1 MEEADVLGDRI
12 AIMAE
17 GQVKCCGSPMFL
29 KTYLGAGYSITVTKD
44 SQTAS
49 EPILK
54 LVQKHAPTS
63 KIKNE
68 NSLEIIIEM
77 DLSGTSKLPD
87 LAQDLDKNRE
97 NLGYS
102 SFGFSRTTI
111 EDVFLKVG
119 EGRDK
124 HINIDDVGSNVY
136 NEYSVTNIPKVKG
149 TEMYLNH
156 FKGLFMKR
164 IIATMRTRKIY
175 LGLSFLAFLATFALG
190 QLNKKPRNYLIFAL
204 KYSSNSRFKGSYR
217 GIA

>member
-29 KTYLGAGYSITVTKD
+29 KTNLGAGYSTTVTKD

-124 HINIDDVGSNVY
+124 HINIDDVGV
-136 NEYSVTNIPKVKG
+136 
-149 TEMYLNH
+149 
-156 FKGLFMKR
+156 GLV
-164 IIATMRTRKIY
+164 
-175 LGLSFLAFLATFALG
+175 GESG
-190 QLNKKPRNYLIFAL
+190 CEP
-204 KYSSNSRFKGSYR
+204 G
-217 GIA
+217 

>member
-1 MEEADVLGDRI
+1 MEEADILGDRI

-29 KTYLGAGYSITVTKD
+29 KSNLGAGYSITVTKD

-49 EPILK
+49 EPILN
-54 LVQKHAPTS
+54 LVKKYAPTS

-77 DLSGTSKLPD
+77 DLPGTTKLPD
-87 LAQDLDKNRE
+87 LAQDLDKNRG

-102 SFGFSRTTI
+102 SFGFSKTTI

-124 HINIDDVGSNVY
+124 HINIDEEGSNVY
-136 NEYSVTNIPKVKG
+136 NEHSVTSIPKVRGK
-149 TEMYLNH
+149 EMYLNH

-164 IIATMRTRKIY
+164 IIATMRTWGTY
-175 LGLSFLAFLATFALG
+175 VCLSSYAILATIALG
-190 QLNKKPRNYLIFAL
+190 
-204 KYSSNSRFKGSYR
+204 
-217 GIA
+217 